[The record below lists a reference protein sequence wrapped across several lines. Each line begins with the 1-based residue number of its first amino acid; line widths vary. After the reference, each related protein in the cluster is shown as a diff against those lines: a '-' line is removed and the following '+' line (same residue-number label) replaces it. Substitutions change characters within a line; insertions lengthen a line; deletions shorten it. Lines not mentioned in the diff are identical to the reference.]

1 MPCTSKV
8 ATYHPWFFLGFL
20 PWIRVHALTS
30 YALPAPGVFSLKF
43 CIFKGNIVIPIHIS
57 IQSYI
62 LKITTEVIDTSR
74 CWIYI
79 NGTTT
84 HGSIIVVVLGC
95 CLFISYSYFQIESGT
110 KQIFE
115 CGAWKNLW
123 SSGKVLGILCKDIKF
138 LLLIKN
144 TLQEVKVVGN
154 MLSIIQPLVIMIH
167 FTSDVFYLKMID
179 MYEIVSLKKMNEN
192 IVV

>member
-30 YALPAPGVFSLKF
+30 HALPALGVFSLKF

-84 HGSIIVVVLGC
+84 HGSIVVVVLGC

-115 CGAWKNLW
+115 CGAWKNLDLVAKF
-123 SSGKVLGILCKDIKF
+123 SNDRNIALCVISCRQLYFCPTFSIK
-138 LLLIKN
+138 
-144 TLQEVKVVGN
+144 
-154 MLSIIQPLVIMIH
+154 
-167 FTSDVFYLKMID
+167 
-179 MYEIVSLKKMNEN
+179 
-192 IVV
+192 